1 MGYVGSDSKQE
12 LPFDTLR
19 SNPRRVVVLDEIEK
33 GDKSVQRLFMS
44 AIDEGKI
51 KDNRGIT
58 IDFSQT
64 IIIATTNAGQTNDK
78 QTKIGFGADS
88 NEENTKVDMLSLQNY
103 FDREVLNRFKH
114 ILQFKELSK
123 DIYKEIL
130 TDQYE
135 IAYNEMLTKFPQYTL
150 EPELSDEL
158 IEQMVSETYDAK
170 NGARPVREWIQ
181 SYIEDQVLE
190 QI

>member
-1 MGYVGSDSKQE
+1 
-12 LPFDTLR
+12 
-19 SNPRRVVVLDEIEK
+19 
-33 GDKSVQRLFMS
+33 
-44 AIDEGKI
+44 
-51 KDNRGIT
+51 
-58 IDFSQT
+58 
-64 IIIATTNAGQTNDK
+64 
-78 QTKIGFGADS
+78 
-88 NEENTKVDMLSLQNY
+88 MLSLQNY

-158 IEQMVSETYDAK
+158 IEKMISETSITRK
-170 NGARPVREWIQ
+170 TVSKKLPLH
-181 SYIEDQVLE
+181 QVFL
-190 QI
+190 